1 MLAAPR
7 LLLALLK
14 VMCAKSSTNCPGQF
28 LRDLSQIKQPD
39 VATELSSMVS

>member
-28 LRDLSQIKQPD
+28 LRDSQIKQPD